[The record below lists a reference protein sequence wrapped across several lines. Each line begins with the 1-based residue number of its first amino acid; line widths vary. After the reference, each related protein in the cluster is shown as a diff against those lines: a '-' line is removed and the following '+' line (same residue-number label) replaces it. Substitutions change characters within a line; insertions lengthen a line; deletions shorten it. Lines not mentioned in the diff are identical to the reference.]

1 MSAKRTQ
8 IIHAALQLFCEKG
21 FQYTSTASIAK
32 EAGVATGT
40 LFIYFPSKEAL
51 INTLYKE
58 SKQALT
64 SYLQE
69 SLPSEADTKSKL
81 KHIWTKANEWALANY
96 TAFRFI
102 HMFASSPFITHIT
115 REEVASTADFAGN
128 FIKQAIEEGVLTQ
141 IDTQLFFRLFDG
153 IWTST
158 VNYLSAAPDTINS
171 ASVIEQSFEIFW
183 KGVSR

>member
-8 IIHAALQLFCEKG
+8 IIEAALKLFCERG

-40 LFIYFPSKEAL
+40 LFIYFPSKEDL
-51 INTLYKE
+51 INTLYRE
-58 SKQALT
+58 SKRALT
-64 SYLQE
+64 NYLQE
-69 SLPSEADTKSKL
+69 ALPPGADTKSKL
-81 KHIWTKANEWALANY
+81 KHIWAKANEWALANY

-115 REEVASTADFAGN
+115 REEVASTADFAEH
-128 FIKQAIEEGVLTQ
+128 FIRQAIQEGVLTP
-141 IDTQLFFRLFDG
+141 IDTQLFFLLFDG

-158 VNYLSAAPDTINS
+158 VNYLSSSPHITDTT
-171 ASVIEQSFEIFW
+171 SVIEQAFELFW
-183 KGVSR
+183 KGISN